1 MTNVF
6 DDHESLAPQQI
17 WEGVVARVIGGE
29 GVTLA
34 LIELDPNAVVPE
46 HSHENEQ
53 LGVLIQGEMT
63 FTVNGETRTLKPGG
77 TWRIERHAPHSV
89 VVGPEG
95 AVAAEVFAPGRDDW
109 NGIERRPPSTPS
121 WP

>member
-1 MTNVF
+1 MSNVF
-6 DDHESLAPQQI
+6 DDAESLGPQRI

-34 LIELDPNAVVPE
+34 LIDLEPNAVVPE

-53 LGVLIQGEMT
+53 LGVLIQGELT

-77 TWRIERHAPHSV
+77 TWRIEPHAPHSV
-89 VVGPEG
+89 AVGPDG

-109 NGIERRPPSTPS
+109 EAIERQTPS
-121 WP
+121 KPPWP